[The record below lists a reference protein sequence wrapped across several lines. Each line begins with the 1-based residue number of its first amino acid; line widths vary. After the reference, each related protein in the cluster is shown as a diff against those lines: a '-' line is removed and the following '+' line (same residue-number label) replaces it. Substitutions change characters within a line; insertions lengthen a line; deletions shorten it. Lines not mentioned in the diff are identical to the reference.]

1 MYMYVDPYVSEY
13 EHVLPHPLAALAV
26 VHGVTA
32 KAAALTGCSVHLEAQ
47 EQPTAICLEYSWM

>member
-1 MYMYVDPYVSEY
+1 MYVDPYVSEY